1 MGPLQKSE
9 RRYLFEQM
17 QPRARISLPSHPSVG
32 YPCAVNTLNNWPC
45 PVPLLSTPIWVPLY
59 PCSSPRVPGR
69 GNLSP
74 VSFSSFPGPTR
85 HPSCVRMIHG
95 TKAVERT
102 MPKFMNRLEF
112 STLILAYGFR
122 LQL

>member
-9 RRYLFEQM
+9 RRRLFEQT
-17 QPRARISLPSHPSVG
+17 QPCARISLPTHPLSWLPLCSEHPAQLALPSSSALCSYLG
-32 YPCAVNTLNNWPC
+32 PTLS
-45 PVPLLSTPIWVPLY
+45 LRL
-59 PCSSPRVPGR
+59 PRVPGR
-69 GNLSP
+69 GTLSP
-74 VSFSSFPGPTR
+74 VSFSSSPRPTR

-95 TKAVERT
+95 IKAVERT
-102 MPKFMNRLEF
+102 MPKFMNLLEF